1 MASEGWFKTL
11 QEDVSARLVET
22 TRTAGRI
29 ANEDLAFLRSSN
41 PTIKKL
47 LDQQNA
53 RLLALAQGLIRNVV
67 SENET
72 PAPEFRNSEAMEDN
86 WQKIVDV
93 VDNLLERTDACLD
106 EFTGVIKKQGPG
118 PKDMPVSG
126 VATPRSRPSK
136 AFRDQNMPKPQLLFN
151 NLSRNDELTSFKP
164 LLRSKPHATVS
175 LEESMSPIV
184 SENGLKQYAI
194 RLYIFSQKSSCSLE
208 LIH

>member
-1 MASEGWFKTL
+1 MATEGWFNTL
-11 QEDVSARLVET
+11 RDDISGRLVET

-41 PTIKKL
+41 PTVKKL

-53 RLLALAQGLIRNVV
+53 RLLGLAQRLIRNVA
-67 SENET
+67 SETET
-72 PAPEFRNSEAMEDN
+72 AAPEIRNSEAVEDN

-106 EFTGVIKKQGPG
+106 EFTGVIKKLGPG
-118 PKDMPVSG
+118 QKSVPVTG
-126 VATPRSRPSK
+126 VATPKSRPAK

-151 NLSRNDELTSFKP
+151 NFSKNDDFTLFKP
-164 LLRSKPHATVS
+164 LLRSKPHATVP
-175 LEESMSPIV
+175 LEESMSPAL

-194 RLYIFSQKSSCSLE
+194 HLYICS
-208 LIH
+208 